1 MLHRTIIAM
10 AASTALLLIA
20 CGSRFDAAEGGT
32 PLPADCVAGN
42 LPTLAA
48 GKLTI
53 GTDSPAFGPWFS
65 NDDPTNGE
73 GFESAVAYAVAAK
86 LGFVKANVTWVAVP
100 FASAIAPGVK
110 PFDFDINQVSITD
123 ERKQSVDFS
132 SGYYDVNQA
141 IITIRGSKIDG
152 ARTIADLRNATLG
165 AQVGTTSYTTLTEII
180 TPTTTPVAFDDN
192 DIAKRALAD
201 GRIDGLI
208 VDLPTAFFITA
219 AELENGV
226 VVGQFANANSGGEQF
241 GLVLSKGSRLTA
253 CVSKAVDALRA
264 DGALARIQEQWL
276 AQVGVAP
283 VLQ

>member
-1 MLHRTIIAM
+1 MALRRTILAI
-10 AASTALLLIA
+10 AASTSLLLMG
-20 CGSRFDAAEGGT
+20 CGSSYDPPDDCAAS
-32 PLPADCVAGN
+32 N
-42 LPTLAA
+42 LATLAA

-65 NDDPTNGE
+65 NDDPTNGD

-86 LGFVKANVTWVAVP
+86 LGFAKANVTWVVAP
-100 FASAIAPGVK
+100 FDSVIVPGVK
-110 PFDFDINQVSITD
+110 PFDFAINQVSITD
-123 ERKQSVDFS
+123 ERKKSVDFS

-152 ARTIADLRNATLG
+152 AKTIADLKNATLG
-165 AQVGTTSYTTLTEII
+165 AQVGTTSYATLTDVIR
-180 TPTTTPVAFDDN
+180 PTTAPVAFDNN
-192 DIAKRALAD
+192 DLAKQALAN
-201 GRIDGLI
+201 GQIDGLV

-226 VVGQFANANSGGEQF
+226 VVGQFADTTAGGEQF
-241 GLVLSKGSRLTA
+241 GLVLSKGSSLTA

-264 DGALARIQEQWL
+264 DGTLAKLQAQWL

-283 VLQ
+283 VLE